1 MMQAATITDQQLKRL
16 MGYITTQRHAV
27 RNRALVLMTY
37 YSGMRVGEVAAL
49 SVSDVLDADG
59 KIKDEIR
66 LTSKQ
71 TKGNKGRVVVIPAK
85 LKVEILNY
93 LKSRFIKTDLAELLP
108 AQTRLH
114 LFYTQKR
121 TGFSANT
128 LTQYFHK
135 LYKDAGINGAS
146 SHSGRRTFI
155 TNLAN
160 KGINVRVLMQLAGHK
175 NISTTQRYI
184 DCNDGMLR
192 AAVELI

>member
-1 MMQAATITDQQLKRL
+1 MQAATITDQQLKRL
-16 MGYITTQRHAV
+16 MAYIATERHAV

-49 SVSDVLDADG
+49 SVSDVLGADG

-66 LTSKQ
+66 LAAKQ

-85 LKVEILNY
+85 LKVEILKY
-93 LKSRFIKTDLAELLP
+93 LESRFIKTDLMNLLP

-135 LYKDAGINGAS
+135 LYKDAGISGAS

>member
-1 MMQAATITDQQLKRL
+1 MTQAATITDQQLKRL
-16 MGYITTQRHAV
+16 VAYIATQRHAV

-37 YSGMRVGEVAAL
+37 YSGMRVGEIAAL
-49 SVSDVLDADG
+49 SVSDVLSNDG

-66 LTSKQ
+66 LTAKQ

-85 LKVEILNY
+85 LKAEILNY
-93 LKSRFIKTDLAELLP
+93 LKSRFIKTDLADLLP

-135 LYKDAGINGAS
+135 LYKDAGIDGAS

-160 KGINVRVLMQLAGHK
+160 KGINVRILMQLAGHK

>member
-1 MMQAATITDQQLKRL
+1 MNDKELATIVIGDGVKQSDTPLTDKLTQNELK
-16 MGYITTQRHAV
+16 
-27 RNRALVLMTY
+27 
-37 YSGMRVGEVAAL
+37 
-49 SVSDVLDADG
+49 
-59 KIKDEIR
+59 
-66 LTSKQ
+66 
-71 TKGNKGRVVVIPAK
+71 
-85 LKVEILNY
+85 EILNY
-93 LKSRFIKTDLAELLP
+93 LKSRFIKTDLADLLP

-135 LYKDAGINGAS
+135 LYKDAGIDGAS

-160 KGINVRVLMQLAGHK
+160 KGINVRLLAQLAGHK
-175 NISTTQRYI
+175 HISTTQRYI

>member
-1 MMQAATITDQQLKRL
+1 MTQAATLTERQLKKL
-16 MGYITTQRHAV
+16 LVNISTQRHAI

-37 YSGMRVGEVAAL
+37 YSGMRVGEVSAL
-49 SVSDVLDADG
+49 MICDALNRDG
-59 KIKDEIR
+59 TIKDEIH
-66 LTSKQ
+66 LSSTQ
-71 TKGNKGRVVVIPAK
+71 TKGNKGRTVILPAK
-85 LKVEILNY
+85 LKTEILNY
-93 LKSRFIKTDLAELLP
+93 LKFRFNDYDLNDLSLEQELMP
-108 AQTRLH
+108 

-128 LTQYFHK
+128 LTQYFHQ
-135 LYKDAGINGAS
+135 LYKDAGIDGGS

-160 KGINVRVLMQLAGHK
+160 KGINVRILMQLAGHK

-184 DCNDGMLR
+184 DCNDGMMR